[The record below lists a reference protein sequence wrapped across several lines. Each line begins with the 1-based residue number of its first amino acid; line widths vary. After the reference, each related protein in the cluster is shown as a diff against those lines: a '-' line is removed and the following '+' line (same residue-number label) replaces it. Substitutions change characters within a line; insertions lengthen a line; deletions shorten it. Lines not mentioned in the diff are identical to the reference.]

1 MSMQFLKNHLGI
13 VFLLII
19 VLLGLYAVSSYN
31 GLVSMDEQTAS
42 KWSNV
47 EVQYQRRADLIPNL
61 VNTVKGYA
69 THEKETLEGLTA
81 LRAKTFQTAPGQ
93 TPSADQLKQF
103 DESQSAIT
111 SALGRLIA
119 ISENY
124 PDLKAHQEIADAMQQ
139 NNYLQR
145 EITAARTVYNNR
157 VTQWNTEI
165 FSWPTKMIVAASQ
178 GYTTRIPFTASAETK
193 QMARSKFF

>member
-1 MSMQFLKNHLGI
+1 MQFLKNHLGI

-124 PDLKAHQEIADAMQQ
+124 PDLMPI
-139 NNYLQR
+139 R
-145 EITAARTVYNNR
+145 
-157 VTQWNTEI
+157 I
-165 FSWPTKMIVAASQ
+165 FSNYRLSLKVRKIV
-178 GYTTRIPFTASAETK
+178 
-193 QMARSKFF
+193 